1 MTKFEA
7 TEIDRNTYAP
17 LSAPDNR
24 PPRVFF
30 RVEPDRYQLL
40 ADPPGASI
48 VCTST
53 HDRSSYVVIKG
64 NDGQHIAV
72 VTVHTPDGF
81 DLTDETIAIA
91 SALYWSWWRAE
102 DMHGRTWVEHD

>member
-17 LSAPDNR
+17 LSDAGNR
-24 PPRVFF
+24 
-30 RVEPDRYQLL
+30 
-40 ADPPGASI
+40 A
-48 VCTST
+48 
-53 HDRSSYVVIKG
+53 
-64 NDGQHIAV
+64 
-72 VTVHTPDGF
+72 PDGF

-102 DMHGRTWVEHD
+102 EMHGRVHVEETP